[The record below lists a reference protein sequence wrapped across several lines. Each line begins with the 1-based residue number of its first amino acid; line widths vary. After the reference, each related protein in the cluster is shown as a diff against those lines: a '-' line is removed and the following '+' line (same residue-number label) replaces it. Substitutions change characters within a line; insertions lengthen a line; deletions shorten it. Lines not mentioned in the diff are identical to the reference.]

1 MNEDYLWGKNGDDAE
16 LRDLEVLLRPLRFQ
30 DVHTPSFKP
39 TTSSP
44 SFFGRWSSYWPVPAF
59 ATVLAV
65 LAIMFLYQGRIT
77 KHPELAS
84 KDMPPQASLSE
95 ASLAEVSPTLIG
107 QVSREGEKG
116 ITRPRSSFRRNHLNV
131 DNTNALR
138 SRQRRISGQVRQKP
152 SEFTVEEKFAYSQL
166 LRALSVSS
174 STFRFVKN
182 KIDGGD
188 VTITENEIGR

>member
-1 MNEDYLWGKNGDDAE
+1 MNDDYLWGKNGDDAE
-16 LRDLEVLLRPLRFQ
+16 LRDLEDLLRPLRFQ
-30 DVHTPSFKP
+30 DVDTPSFKP
-39 TTSSP
+39 TRSSP

-59 ATVLAV
+59 ATVFAV
-65 LAIMFLYQGRIT
+65 LAIMFLYQERIT
-77 KHPELAS
+77 KRPELAS
-84 KDMPPQASLSE
+84 KDMPAQP
-95 ASLAEVSPTLIG
+95 SLAEVLPTLIG

-116 ITRPRSSFRRNHLNV
+116 ITRSRSSFRRNRLNV
-131 DNTNALR
+131 DNINAVR
-138 SRQRRISGQVRQKP
+138 SRQRRISGQVRQK
-152 SEFTVEEKFAYSQL
+152 STELTDEEKFAYSQL